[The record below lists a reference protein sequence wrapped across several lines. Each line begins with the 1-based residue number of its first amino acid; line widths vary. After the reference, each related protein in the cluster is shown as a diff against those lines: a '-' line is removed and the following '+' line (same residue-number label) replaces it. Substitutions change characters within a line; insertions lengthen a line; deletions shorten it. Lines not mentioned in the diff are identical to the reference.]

1 MGGTGWD
8 IRQTLLATPLR
19 NGLGERKPDAE
30 SVTLP
35 IASRFHVSI
44 AFHMNSQGSIVAV
57 VFGLAIIWAVLRDA
71 FETVVL
77 PRRVTRQFKLTAW
90 FYRRTWI
97 PWARVARRI
106 KTTSRQQNF
115 LGYFGPL
122 SLILLLG
129 FWAAGLILGFA
140 LIQFGIGGHEQLNQE
155 PLTFGRILYHSGE
168 TFFTLGYGD
177 IVPTSG
183 AARALSVI
191 EAGMGFAF
199 LGVVIG
205 YIPVVYSSFSRREIQ
220 ISMLDA
226 RAGSP
231 PTAAELL
238 VRLAGRSEDPG
249 VDQKVLDEVL
259 RDWERW
265 ASELLESLISYPVLT
280 FFRSQHSNQSWLG
293 ALTTILDVTS
303 LVLTGIEGVHP
314 GQAKL
319 TFAMARHAAVDLAQ
333 VVNARYDAA
342 AVDRLP
348 EAELGAL
355 GEALA
360 AAGLRLKSD
369 AAAREKLTKL
379 RAMYEPYVHAI
390 ARNLMLTLPPWRHP
404 EKLRDNWQAGPWDR
418 LVQARGLAILGQKPR
433 PTPAQG
439 AGEDH
444 F

>member
-1 MGGTGWD
+1 LHGSSV
-8 IRQTLLATPLR
+8 AT
-19 NGLGERKPDAE
+19 
-30 SVTLP
+30 
-35 IASRFHVSI
+35 
-44 AFHMNSQGSIVAV
+44 
-57 VFGLAIIWAVLRDA
+57 VFGLIIIWVVLLDT

-77 PRRVTRQFKLTAW
+77 PRRVTRHFKLTAW

-97 PWARVARRI
+97 PWRGIARRI

-122 SLILLLG
+122 SLILLMG
-129 FWAAGLILGFA
+129 FWATGLIFGFA
-140 LIQFGIGGHEQLNQE
+140 LLQYGIGGHEQLNKE
-155 PLTFGRILYHSGE
+155 PLTFGRVVYHSGE

-177 IVPTSG
+177 IVPTSDG
-183 AARALSVI
+183 ARALSVI

-199 LGVVIG
+199 LGVVLG

-231 PTAAELL
+231 PSAVELL
-238 VRLAGRSEDPG
+238 ARLAGRTDDPG
-249 VDQKVLDEVL
+249 VDQSVLDEVL

-265 ASELLESLISYPVLT
+265 AAELLESQISYPVLT

-293 ALTTILDVTS
+293 ALTTMLDVSS

-333 VVNARYDAA
+333 VVNARYDPAA
-342 AVDRLP
+342 GDRLP
-348 EAELGAL
+348 ASESDSLRD
-355 GEALA
+355 ALA
-360 AAGLRLKSD
+360 GVGLRLRND
-369 AAAREKLTKL
+369 DYARDKLTKL
-379 RAMYEPYVHAI
+379 RSMYEPYVHST
-390 ARNLMLTLPPWRHP
+390 ARNLMLTLPPWRFT
-404 EKLRDNWQAGPWDR
+404 EKARDNWQAGPWDK
-418 LVQARGLAILGQKPR
+418 LIQARGLAVLGQKAIT
-433 PTPAQG
+433 PTSV
-439 AGEDH
+439 GEDH

>member
-1 MGGTGWD
+1 MT
-8 IRQTLLATPLR
+8 
-19 NGLGERKPDAE
+19 
-30 SVTLP
+30 S
-35 IASRFHVSI
+35 HV
-44 AFHMNSQGSIVAV
+44 HIVAA
-57 VFGLAIIWAVLRDA
+57 VFGPIIIWSVLLDA

-77 PRRVTRQFKLTAW
+77 PRRVTRHFRLTAW

-97 PWARVARRI
+97 PWRNIARRI
-106 KTTSRQQNF
+106 KTASRQQNF

-122 SLILLLG
+122 SLIMLLA
-129 FWAAGLILGFA
+129 FWATGLIFGFG
-140 LIQFGIGGHEQLNQE
+140 LLQYGIGGHEQLNKE
-155 PLTFGRILYHSGE
+155 PLTFGKIIYHSGE

-183 AARALSVI
+183 GARALSVI

-205 YIPVVYSSFSRREIQ
+205 YIPVVYASFSRREIQ

-231 PTAAELL
+231 PSATELL
-238 VRLAGRSEDPG
+238 LRLAGRSEDPG

-259 RDWERW
+259 REWERW
-265 ASELLESLISYPVLT
+265 AAELLESHISYPVLS

-293 ALTTILDVTS
+293 ALTTMLDVTS

-333 VVNARYDAA
+333 VVNARYDSTES
-342 AVDRLP
+342 DRLP
-348 EAELGAL
+348 DVELAAL
-355 GEALA
+355 REALA
-360 AAGLRLKSD
+360 AAGLRLRSD
-369 AAAREKLTKL
+369 EYAADKLAKL
-379 RAMYEPYVHAI
+379 RSMYEPYVHSTG
-390 ARNLMLTLPPWRHP
+390 RNLMLTLPPWRFAT
-404 EKLRDNWQAGPWDR
+404 KTRDNWQAGPWDK
-418 LVQARGLAILGQKPR
+418 LIQSRGLAVLGQKTI
-433 PTPAQG
+433 TPAG
-439 AGEDH
+439 GDDH

>member
-1 MGGTGWD
+1 M
-8 IRQTLLATPLR
+8 
-19 NGLGERKPDAE
+19 N
-30 SVTLP
+30 
-35 IASRFHVSI
+35 FHDHI
-44 AFHMNSQGSIVAV
+44 PAV
-57 VFGLAIIWAVLRDA
+57 VAGFVILWAILLDA

-77 PRRVTRQFKLTAW
+77 PRRVLRNFKLTAY

-97 PWARVARRI
+97 PWRRI
-106 KTTSRQQNF
+106 ASKIKKTSRQQNF

-129 FWAAGLILGFA
+129 FWAAGLIFGFA
-140 LIQFGIGGHEQLNQE
+140 LIQFGIGGHEQLNRE
-155 PLTFGRILYHSGE
+155 PLTFGKIIYHSGE

-183 AARALSVI
+183 PARALSVI

-231 PTAAELL
+231 PSAAELL
-238 VRLAGRSEDPG
+238 LRLAGRSEDPG
-249 VDQKVLDEVL
+249 MDQKVLDDVL

-265 ASELLESLISYPVLT
+265 AAELLESQISYPVLS
-280 FFRSQHSNQSWLG
+280 FFRSQHSNQSWLA
-293 ALTTILDVTS
+293 ALTTMLDVTS
-303 LVLTGIEGVHP
+303 LVLTGIQGVHP

-333 VVNARYDAA
+333 VVNARHDPTAPERLSDADFETLRA
-342 AVDRLP
+342 TLEVAD
-348 EAELGAL
+348 
-355 GEALA
+355 
-360 AAGLRLKSD
+360 LRLRSD
-369 AAAREKLTKL
+369 EYGREKLAKL
-379 RAMYEPYVHAI
+379 RSMYEPYVHATG
-390 ARNLMLTLPPWRHP
+390 RNLLLTLPAWMHV
-404 EKLRDNWQAGPWDR
+404 EKTRDNWQAGPWDR
-418 LVQARGLAILGQKPR
+418 VIQARGLAILGQKQRIPV
-433 PTPAQG
+433 
-439 AGEDH
+439 AGSVIGDDH

>member
-1 MGGTGWD
+1 M
-8 IRQTLLATPLR
+8 
-19 NGLGERKPDAE
+19 
-30 SVTLP
+30 
-35 IASRFHVSI
+35 
-44 AFHMNSQGSIVAV
+44 
-57 VFGLAIIWAVLRDA
+57 VFGVIIIWVVLLDA

-77 PRRVTRQFKLTAW
+77 PRRVTRHFKLTAW
-90 FYRRTWI
+90 FYRQTWI
-97 PWARVARRI
+97 PWRGIARRI

-122 SLILLLG
+122 SLILLLE

-140 LIQFGIGGHEQLNQE
+140 LIQYGIGGHEQLSGE
-155 PLTFGRILYHSGE
+155 PLTFGKIIYHSGE

-183 AARALSVI
+183 GARALSVI

-205 YIPVVYSSFSRREIQ
+205 YIPVVYASFSRREIQ

-231 PTAAELL
+231 PSAAELL

-249 VDQKVLDEVL
+249 VEQRVLDEVL

-265 ASELLESLISYPVLT
+265 AGELLESHISYPVLS
-280 FFRSQHSNQSWLG
+280 FFRSQHSNQSWVG
-293 ALTTILDVTS
+293 ALTTMLDVTS

-333 VVNARYDAA
+333 VVNAKYDPDAA
-342 AVDRLP
+342 ERLP
-348 EAELGAL
+348 EAEQMAL
-355 GEALA
+355 REALA
-360 AAGLRLKSD
+360 TVGLRLRSD
-369 AAAREKLTKL
+369 EYGQDKLTKL
-379 RAMYEPYVHAI
+379 RSMYEPYVHST
-390 ARNLMLTLPPWRHP
+390 ARNLMLTLPPWRH
-404 EKLRDNWQAGPWDR
+404 EQKTRDNWQAGPWDR
-418 LVQARGLAILGQKPR
+418 LIQARGLGALGAR
-433 PTPAQG
+433 PQGQAQVQ

>member
-1 MGGTGWD
+1 MG
-8 IRQTLLATPLR
+8 
-19 NGLGERKPDAE
+19 
-30 SVTLP
+30 
-35 IASRFHVSI
+35 SRLH
-44 AFHMNSQGSIVAV
+44 IVAIVGGFAILWV
-57 VFGLAIIWAVLRDA
+57 VLLDA

-77 PRRVTRQFKLTAW
+77 PRRVLRNFKLTAY

-97 PWARVARRI
+97 PWRRI
-106 KTTSRQQNF
+106 AGHIKKTSRQQNF

-129 FWAAGLILGFA
+129 FWAAGLILGFG
-140 LIQFGIGGHEQLNQE
+140 LIQYGIGGHEQLSGE
-155 PLTFGRILYHSGE
+155 KLTFGKILYHSGE

-177 IVPTSG
+177 IVPTSP
-183 AARALSVI
+183 AARALSVV

-231 PTAAELL
+231 PSAAELL
-238 VRLAGRSEDPG
+238 VRLAGRFENPSAT
-249 VDQKVLDEVL
+249 QSVLDEVL

-265 ASELLESLISYPVLT
+265 AAELLEAQISYPVLT

-293 ALTTILDVTS
+293 ALTTMLDVSS

-333 VVNARYDAA
+333 VVNARYDPAYE
-342 AVDRLP
+342 DRLP
-348 EAELGAL
+348 TAEYDSLL
-355 GEALA
+355 EALR
-360 AAGLRLKSD
+360 AAGLKVRSD
-369 AAAREKLTKL
+369 EYGRDKLAKL
-379 RAMYEPYVHAI
+379 RSMYEPYVHSTAQ
-390 ARNLMLTLPPWRHP
+390 NLMLTLPPWRHP
-404 EKLRDNWQAGPWDR
+404 EKVRDNWQAGPWDR
-418 LVQARGLAILGQKPR
+418 LIQAKGLAVLGQKPR
-433 PTPAQG
+433 TVG
-439 AGEDH
+439 LSEGEH

>member
-1 MGGTGWD
+1 M
-8 IRQTLLATPLR
+8 Q
-19 NGLGERKPDAE
+19 
-30 SVTLP
+30 S
-35 IASRFHVSI
+35 HV
-44 AFHMNSQGSIVAV
+44 HIVAIV
-57 VFGLAIIWAVLRDA
+57 CGVAIIWVVLLDA

-77 PRRVTRQFKLTAW
+77 PRRVLRNFRLTAY

-97 PWARVARRI
+97 PWRKIASRI

-129 FWAAGLILGFA
+129 VWAAGLIFGFA
-140 LIQFGIGGHEQLNQE
+140 LIQYGIGGHEQLSGERLN
-155 PLTFGRILYHSGE
+155 FGKILYHSGE

-205 YIPVVYSSFSRREIQ
+205 YIPVVYASFSRREIQ

-231 PTAAELL
+231 PAAAELL
-238 VRLAGRSEDPG
+238 ARLAGRTENPG
-249 VDQKVLDEVL
+249 MDQLVLDEVL

-265 ASELLESLISYPVLT
+265 AAELLESQISYPVLA
-280 FFRSQHSNQSWLG
+280 FFRSQHSNQSWVG
-293 ALTTILDVTS
+293 ALTTMLDVTS
-303 LVLTGIEGVHP
+303 LLLTRIEGVHP

-333 VVNARYDAA
+333 VVNARYDPAGP
-342 AVDRLP
+342 DRLP
-348 EAELGAL
+348 DAEF
-355 GEALA
+355 EALRA
-360 AAGLRLKSD
+360 ALEAAGLKLRSD
-369 AAAREKLTKL
+369 DYGRDKLTKL
-379 RAMYEPYVHAI
+379 RSMYEPYVHST
-390 ARNLMLTLPPWRHP
+390 ARNLMLILPPWRHP
-404 EKLRDNWQAGPWDR
+404 EKVRDNWQAGPWDR
-418 LVQARGLAILGQKPR
+418 LIQARGLAVLGQKPR
-433 PTPAQG
+433 TTVQG
-439 AGEDH
+439 GDLEH

>member
-1 MGGTGWD
+1 MT
-8 IRQTLLATPLR
+8 
-19 NGLGERKPDAE
+19 
-30 SVTLP
+30 
-35 IASRFHVSI
+35 ASWVS
-44 AFHMNSQGSIVAV
+44 AV
-57 VFGLAIIWAVLRDA
+57 VVNSHGSVLGIVLGLAIIWVVLLDA

-77 PRRVTRQFKLTAW
+77 PRRVRRHFKLTAW
-90 FYRRTWI
+90 FYRQTWI
-97 PWARVARRI
+97 PWRNLARHI
-106 KTTSRQQNF
+106 KTASRQQNF

-129 FWAAGLILGFA
+129 FWAAGLIFGFG
-140 LIQFGIGGHEQLNQE
+140 LVQYGIGGHEQLNKE
-155 PLTFGRILYHSGE
+155 PLTFGRIIYHSGE

-205 YIPVVYSSFSRREIQ
+205 YIPVVYASFSRREIQ

-231 PTAAELL
+231 PSAAELL
-238 VRLAGRSEDPG
+238 VRLTGRSEDPG
-249 VDQKVLDEVL
+249 VDQTVLDEVL

-265 ASELLESLISYPVLT
+265 AGELLESHISYPVLS

-293 ALTTILDVTS
+293 ALTTMLDVTS

-333 VVNARYDAA
+333 VVNARYDPGAPE
-342 AVDRLP
+342 RLSEP
-348 EAELGAL
+348 D
-355 GEALA
+355 LA
-360 AAGLRLKSD
+360 ALLEMLASSGLRLRSD
-369 AAAREKLTKL
+369 EYGRDKLAKL
-379 RAMYEPYVHAI
+379 RSMYEPYVHSTAK
-390 ARNLMLTLPPWRHP
+390 NLMLTLPPWRFAQ
-404 EKLRDNWQAGPWDR
+404 KTRDNWQAGPWDR
-418 LVQARGLAILGQKPR
+418 MIQARGLAVLGQKSA
-433 PTPAQG
+433 TPP
-439 AGEDH
+439 GEDH

>member
-1 MGGTGWD
+1 MH
-8 IRQTLLATPLR
+8 PH
-19 NGLGERKPDAE
+19 E
-30 SVTLP
+30 SM
-35 IASRFHVSI
+35 IA
-44 AFHMNSQGSIVAV
+44 A
-57 VFGLAIIWAVLRDA
+57 VFGVVIIWVVLLDA

-77 PRRVTRQFKLTAW
+77 PRRVMRNFKLTAY

-97 PWARVARRI
+97 PWRKIARKI
-106 KTTSRQQNF
+106 KSTSRQQNF
-115 LGYFGPL
+115 LGYFGPF

-129 FWAAGLILGFA
+129 FWATGLILGFA
-140 LIQFGIGGHEQLNQE
+140 LIQYGIGGHEQLNQE

-177 IVPTSG
+177 IVPISG
-183 AARALSVI
+183 AARALSVF

-231 PTAAELL
+231 PSAAELL
-238 VRLAGRSEDPG
+238 IRLAGRTEDPG
-249 VDQKVLDEVL
+249 VDQRVMDEVL

-265 ASELLESLISYPVLT
+265 SAELLESQISYPVLT
-280 FFRSQHSNQSWLG
+280 FFRSQHSNQSWLA
-293 ALTTILDVTS
+293 ALTTMLDVTS

-333 VVNARYDAA
+333 VVNAKHDPSMA
-342 AVDRLP
+342 DRLP
-348 EAELGAL
+348 QEEFSVLQA
-355 GEALA
+355 ALA
-360 AAGLRLKSD
+360 AAGLRVRSD
-369 AAAREKLTKL
+369 DYGREKLAKL
-379 RAMYEPYVHAI
+379 RSMYEPYVHATGK
-390 ARNLMLTLPPWRHP
+390 NLMLTLPAWRHV
-404 EKLRDNWQAGPWDR
+404 ERTRDNWQAGPWDR
-418 LVQARGLAILGQKPR
+418 LIQARGLAGVGARTQ
-433 PTPAQG
+433 AQ
-439 AGEDH
+439 AQVPVGEDH